1 MTAGRQGPEEGPEEG
16 IDAVIDLLTR
26 LAAGDLEARARRTG
40 ADETLDAVIVGVNM
54 LAEEL
59 AANRDELEQRVADRT
74 RELEHARL
82 EAQAATRQKSEFLAT
97 MSHEIRTPLNG
108 VIGLTELLLG
118 TRLDEAQLRYV
129 AGLRHAGDALLNVI
143 DDVLDFSKIEAG
155 MVELEDEEVDV
166 RLVLASVEGLM
177 SSAARDKDLELVSH
191 VRNEVPPVVIGDEG
205 RLRQILLNYASNAVK
220 FTDKGS
226 VRMAASVA
234 SQDAGQAAG
243 HGDGRDGA
251 WVMLRLEVTDTGIG
265 IPEDARRT
273 LFDSF
278 TQADASTT
286 RKYGGTGLGL
296 AISRSLA
303 GAMGGT
309 VGVESTEGQG
319 STFWC
324 EVPLRVP
331 DHVDTLRPESRPA
344 TGDGAAAPAHGRVLV
359 VEDNEVNQ
367 MVAEG
372 LLLQLGY
379 EVDLANDGA
388 EAVDAVAR
396 TPYAAVLMDCHMPIL
411 DGYSATR
418 EIRRREGAGPRVPI
432 IAMTAGATAADRE
445 LCLAAGMDDYVSKPV
460 DPKALARALSTWAR
474 QD

>member
-1 MTAGRQGPEEGPEEG
+1 MTAGRQDSEVGPEEG

-40 ADETLDAVIVGVNM
+40 TDETLDAVIVGVNM

-118 TRLDEAQLRYV
+118 TRLDETQQRYV
-129 AGLRHAGDALLNVI
+129 EGLRHAGDALLNVI

-191 VRNEVPPVVIGDEG
+191 VHDEVPPVVIGDEG

-220 FTDKGS
+220 FTEKGS
-226 VRMAASVA
+226 VEMSASVA
-234 SQDAGQAAG
+234 
-243 HGDGRDGA
+243 GRDA
-251 WVMLRLEVTDTGIG
+251 EWVLLRLEVTDTGIG
-265 IPEDARRT
+265 IPADARRT

-324 EVPLRVP
+324 EVPLRVA
-331 DHVDTLRPESRPA
+331 DHAEARASDSRP
-344 TGDGAAAPAHGRVLV
+344 GAGEGASAPVQGRVLV

-372 LLLQLGY
+372 LIMQLGY
-379 EVDLANDGA
+379 DVDLANDGA

-396 TPYAAVLMDCHMPIL
+396 TAYAAVLMDCHMPIL

-418 EIRRREGAGPRVPI
+418 EIRRREGSGPRVPI

-460 DPKALARALSTWAR
+460 DPKALGRALSTWAR